1 MEQIKHKAII
11 FFATGGWIGYAP
23 AAPGTFG
30 SLAALPLCWFITRLS
45 VPLAFLLISAVSL
58 ISIWISHLAEKIE
71 DEKDPGQVVVD
82 EICGMTIALFAFPFT
97 VANVICGFALFR
109 LFDICK
115 PFPIR
120 WIDGKVSGGLGIVLD
135 DIIAGLFA
143 NCLFRL
149 VKLMI
154 S

>member
-1 MEQIKHKAII
+1 MEQIKNKTII

-30 SLAALPLCWFITRLS
+30 SLAALPLCWLITRLTS
-45 VPLAFLLISAVSL
+45 QWAFLTISLLLLV
-58 ISIWISHLAEKIE
+58 SIWIAHLAERLEAK
-71 DEKDPGQVVVD
+71 KDPGQVVID
-82 EICGMTIALFAFPFT
+82 EICGMTIALFALPFT
-97 VANVICGFALFR
+97 FTSVFCGFALFR

-120 WIDGKVSGGLGIVLD
+120 WIDKRVSGGLGIVLD
-135 DIIAGLFA
+135 DLVAGVLA

-149 VKLMI
+149 VRFVFM
-154 S
+154 